1 MIFAARPTEGSGGK
15 GKGRAEVQGPF
26 GRPHLCNPWAVI
38 TLRKEMRRTR
48 RMPKE
53 VLLSDSTLADL
64 DDGQIDTLLMTLR
77 KQVLEAPACSS
88 AMCGASAQE
97 PGR

>member
-1 MIFAARPTEGSGGK
+1 
-15 GKGRAEVQGPF
+15 
-26 GRPHLCNPWAVI
+26 
-38 TLRKEMRRTR
+38 
-48 RMPKE
+48 MPKE